1 MAIATDPLL
10 NIMVPKTNR
19 HPLEVAPWHHLL
31 ATHVVGFSV
40 SVGNAWTPPRSIC
53 FCWAI
58 LFRNQQAR
66 ISIFWK
72 KKNLHQPSNQ
82 TSIPSPPQK
91 KKTLPLQKIHT
102 SCCSNSH
109 QKSTQNYTNTP
120 HSPQRIAGRLD
131 IFIIIPTMCS
141 PPKIHRNGR
150 EGRGEA
156 GYSNHSK
163 PHSGRK
169 PLEGHPTSNATY
181 SLDHP
186 PCMKIAI
193 L

>member
-40 SVGNAWTPPRSIC
+40 SVGNAWTPPNLC

-72 KKNLHQPSNQ
+72 KKKTFTKQATKPQFPLFPL
-82 TSIPSPPQK
+82 PPQK
-91 KKTLPLQKIHT
+91 KNTSPSKKKSPLAAFLSSKIH
-102 SCCSNSH
+102 
-109 QKSTQNYTNTP
+109 QNYTNTP
-120 HSPQRIAGRLD
+120 HSPQRIAGLPRYL
-131 IFIIIPTMCS
+131 
-141 PPKIHRNGR
+141 H
-150 EGRGEA
+150 
-156 GYSNHSK
+156 NH
-163 PHSGRK
+163 PYHV
-169 PLEGHPTSNATY
+169 LATKDTPQW
-181 SLDHP
+181 SWR
-186 PCMKIAI
+186 
-193 L
+193 

>member
-40 SVGNAWTPPRSIC
+40 SVGNAWTPPNLC

-72 KKNLHQPSNQ
+72 KKTFTKQATKPQFPL
-82 TSIPSPPQK
+82 PPQK
-91 KKTLPLQKIHT
+91 KNT
-102 SCCSNSH
+102 SPSKKKHILLHFSH
-109 QKSTQNYTNTP
+109 QKSTKITTKQQQK
-120 HSPQRIAGRLD
+120 SPNSKPPRLD
-131 IFIIIPTMCS
+131 IFIVIPTMCS

-150 EGRGEA
+150 EGSGEA

-163 PHSGRK
+163 PHSGKK
-169 PLEGHPTSNATY
+169 PLEGHPTSNAVV
-181 SLDHP
+181 
-186 PCMKIAI
+186 
-193 L
+193 

>member
-40 SVGNAWTPPRSIC
+40 SVGNAWTPPNLC

-72 KKNLHQPSNQ
+72 KKNLHQASNQ
-82 TSIPSPPQK
+82 TSIPSPPPK
-91 KKTLPLQKIHT
+91 KKHVPLQEKTHLAAFLSSKIH
-102 SCCSNSH
+102 
-109 QKSTQNYTNTP
+109 QNYHQTATKIPQFEATTP
-120 HSPQRIAGRLD
+120 RYLHSHPYHVLATKDTPQWSWR
-131 IFIIIPTMCS
+131 
-141 PPKIHRNGR
+141 
-150 EGRGEA
+150 
-156 GYSNHSK
+156 
-163 PHSGRK
+163 
-169 PLEGHPTSNATY
+169 
-181 SLDHP
+181 
-186 PCMKIAI
+186 
-193 L
+193 

>member
-19 HPLEVAPWHHLL
+19 HPLEVAPWHQLL
-31 ATHVVGFSV
+31 AAHVVFSCIGGKRLDT
-40 SVGNAWTPPRSIC
+40 SKP
-53 FCWAI
+53 
-58 LFRNQQAR
+58 LFLLGYSFQKSTGQN
-66 ISIFWK
+66 IDLLK
-72 KKNLHQPSNQ
+72 KKNLHQASNQ
-82 TSIPSPPQK
+82 TSIPSPPPK
-91 KKTLPLQKIHT
+91 KKHFPSKEKSPLAVTLSSKIH
-102 SCCSNSH
+102 
-109 QKSTQNYTNTP
+109 QNYTNTP

-169 PLEGHPTSNATY
+169 PLEGHPTSNAVV
-181 SLDHP
+181 
-186 PCMKIAI
+186 
-193 L
+193 

>member
-40 SVGNAWTPPRSIC
+40 SVGNAWTPPNLC

-72 KKNLHQPSNQ
+72 KKNLHQASNQ
-82 TSIPSPPQK
+82 TSIPSLPSPPSK
-91 KKTLPLQKIHT
+91 KKHVPLQKKIT
-102 SCCSNSH
+102 SCCISLIKNPPKLH
-109 QKSTQNYTNTP
+109 Q
-120 HSPQRIAGRLD
+120 HSPL
-131 IFIIIPTMCS
+131 S
-141 PPKIHRNGR
+141 PKNCRPPRYLH
-150 EGRGEA
+150 
-156 GYSNHSK
+156 NH
-163 PHSGRK
+163 PYHV
-169 PLEGHPTSNATY
+169 LATKDTPQW
-181 SLDHP
+181 SWR
-186 PCMKIAI
+186 
-193 L
+193 